1 MGVACFMFL
10 AFECWVLTMKRLQA
24 SEDVSI
30 CACMCLPR
38 EGPRVGIPVRR
49 SEELHESCW
58 GSQSAAPIAYGSQV
72 LSAHSMVPPDV
83 ASVLSIILLGKYGA
97 AVLVERPSR
106 SAGSGSVV
114 SSVRLAPP
122 WRSGGRTP
130 CCRYDEGPA
139 SPPRPMPSY

>member
-1 MGVACFMFL
+1 MFL

-58 GSQSAAPIAYGSQV
+58 GLSRPLPLHMEARSCQPTPWCRPMWPRSYPSSCWESMAPPYLWNAR
-72 LSAHSMVPPDV
+72 PDPLGVGPLFRRYDWPLHGGREVGHPV
-83 ASVLSIILLGKYGA
+83 AGTMRGPLA
-97 AVLVERPSR
+97 
-106 SAGSGSVV
+106 
-114 SSVRLAPP
+114 RLALCLAT
-122 WRSGGRTP
+122 S
-130 CCRYDEGPA
+130 
-139 SPPRPMPSY
+139 